1 MLQCQDCEFG
11 KELPDG
17 GIDLTCD
24 PARNIKEPEC
34 LTKWQILL
42 LQNIRRDSALVA
54 EVMPELKTWLSLVGP
69 LAIHANDQITER
81 EKSDDWKHGGADQ
94 YDTQAMV
101 RA

>member
-34 LTKWQILL
+34 LTKWQL
-42 LQNIRRDSALVA
+42 LQLQHIENDSALIAALVPKFEKIVSQAGTILCHVA
-54 EVMPELKTWLSLVGP
+54 EQQKG
-69 LAIHANDQITER
+69 
-81 EKSDDWKHGGADQ
+81 DDWKHGGADE
-94 YDTQAMV
+94 DGG
-101 RA
+101 